1 VLIPNWDIQI
11 LHKKLMLQMNQA
23 THHLDGS
30 MVYGADDETAWELRT
45 FSNGKLSSEMKNGY
59 EYLPQV
65 DEPLQQCQVS
75 SNTSACYKSGKCV
88 IL

>member
-1 VLIPNWDIQI
+1 
-11 LHKKLMLQMNQA
+11 MNQA

-30 MVYGADDETAWELRT
+30 MIYGADDETAWELRT
-45 FSNGKLSSEMKNGY
+45 FSNGKLSSEIKNGY
-59 EYLPQV
+59 EYLPQA

-75 SNTSACYKSGKCV
+75 SKTSACYRSGKLV